1 MSIELDMKAIKEL
14 YTDPMHIAV
23 WDDLA
28 GQSGSPPTLELN
40 HALRAV
46 VKYMGKPCT
55 RGELVSF
62 FRKLEFYGAGTLI
75 SGHEKFPTEFRW
87 STGAVIL
94 ARIVTGEKADVTA

>member
-1 MSIELDMKAIKEL
+1 MTIELDLKAIKEL
-14 YTDPMHIAV
+14 YIEPMHIAV

-40 HALRAV
+40 YALRAV
-46 VKYMGKPCT
+46 IKYTGKPCK
-55 RGELVSF
+55 RQELVEF

-87 STGAVIL
+87 STGAVLL
-94 ARIVTGEKADVTA
+94 ARYVTGEREVFSV